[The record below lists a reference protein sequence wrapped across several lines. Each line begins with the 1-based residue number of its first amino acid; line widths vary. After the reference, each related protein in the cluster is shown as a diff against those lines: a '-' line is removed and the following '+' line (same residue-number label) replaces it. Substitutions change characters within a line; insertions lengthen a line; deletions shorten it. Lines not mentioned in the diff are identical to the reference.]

1 MLSSFTVGRKLWY
14 ANNRTR
20 CCLHYGVCLDT
31 CDAMILQYEIR
42 GNKGNKKSFTL
53 NLKLKSIRPFNDR
66 PPYKSKNLSASGF
79 ACHNSVQRG
88 KKSACRAS
96 TRGSRLLLVLVC
108 FSAHLTFNLSQGRA
122 ASNKPSK

>member
-1 MLSSFTVGRKLWY
+1 
-14 ANNRTR
+14 
-20 CCLHYGVCLDT
+20 VCLDI
-31 CDAMILQYEIR
+31 CDAMILQYEIQ

-66 PPYKSKNLSASGF
+66 PPYNSKNLSASGF

-88 KKSACRAS
+88 KKSACTCRAS
-96 TRGSRLLLVLVC
+96 TRGSRLLRVLAC